1 MVEAPTSTRV
11 NIGELAKQIKES
23 EFETFSLTTGRLL
36 PDNEMREI
44 FENCRKE
51 QLRDPR
57 FAIKLLKDEIRVL
70 PLVNGLRN
78 AELRGQRRKLSSIPL
93 DQDVLVHYAKS
104 VGIKMRTDRLVTAV
118 ARLIERQEAE

>member
-1 MVEAPTSTRV
+1 
-11 NIGELAKQIKES
+11 
-23 EFETFSLTTGRLL
+23 
-36 PDNEMREI
+36 MREI

-51 QLRDPR
+51 QLKDPR

-78 AELRGQRRKLSSIPL
+78 IELRGQRRKLSSILL

-104 VGIKMRTDRLVTAV
+104 VGIKMRQDRLMTTV
-118 ARLIERQEAE
+118 ARLIQRQEAE